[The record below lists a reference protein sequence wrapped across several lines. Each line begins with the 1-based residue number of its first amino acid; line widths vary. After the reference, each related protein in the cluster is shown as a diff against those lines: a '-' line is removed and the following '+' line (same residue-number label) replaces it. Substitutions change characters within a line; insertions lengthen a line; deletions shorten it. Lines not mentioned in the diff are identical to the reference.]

1 MVSQISRHFSVVSKF
16 IRCHFYLR
24 VSKKIV
30 LKRKMSE
37 YFGKRQAGETPAS
50 SCKRIKV
57 SAACCPSPKFEGAE
71 RHGNMG
77 IR

>member
-50 SCKRIKV
+50 CKRIKV
-57 SAACCPSPKFEGAE
+57 SAADESLTTTTGEVTPKGDTY
-71 RHGNMG
+71 
-77 IR
+77 I